1 MVSVRGAIPDM
12 DKSPQLCTTLCS
24 YGFAPRSGWHLYRCQ
39 LFLTRS
45 GDRRFCPCRGGRP
58 FQGSVGNSVGKETG
72 WRRKMPQYQVRK
84 VDRRSVVEGKRVSVR
99 VDLGGRRIIK
109 KKIETQCI
117 SN

>member
-72 WRRKMPQYQVRK
+72 WR
-84 VDRRSVVEGKRVSVR
+84 DRTSVVSGKGVSDRVA
-99 VDLGGRRIIK
+99 LGGRRNLNIK
-109 KKIETQCI
+109 KNI
-117 SN
+117 N